1 MKAFEMSSFHVYFLY
16 FRPDSYSMLK
26 GCVHHSRYIFL
37 TYVLFPFKAQRYIIV
52 LNLKSSWILK
62 SANPPRIILDDT
74 QLDPRVEAI
83 TYLKWDCYPQVD
95 FFRPPQRTTS
105 ETAVTPTS
113 LSQDWL
119 VVQTF
124 WFLPLLKPEAH
135 VSFLQSKLGVNGLI
149 KSPLSASYHH
159 FLVFGDQK
167 LNLAYLSS

>member
-1 MKAFEMSSFHVYFLY
+1 MSSLHVYFLY

-52 LNLKSSWILK
+52 LNLQPPWILK
-62 SANPPRIILDDT
+62 SAKPPRIILDNK
-74 QLDPRVEAI
+74 QLDSRVEAI
-83 TYLKWDCYPQVD
+83 YLKWDCYPQAD
-95 FFRPPQRTTS
+95 FFRPPQRTAS
-105 ETAVTPTS
+105 EKMVTPTS
-113 LSQDWL
+113 LNQDWL

-135 VSFLQSKLGVNGLI
+135 VSSLQSKLGVNGLI

-159 FLVFGDQK
+159 FLEFVDQK
-167 LNLAYLSS
+167 LNLAYLNS